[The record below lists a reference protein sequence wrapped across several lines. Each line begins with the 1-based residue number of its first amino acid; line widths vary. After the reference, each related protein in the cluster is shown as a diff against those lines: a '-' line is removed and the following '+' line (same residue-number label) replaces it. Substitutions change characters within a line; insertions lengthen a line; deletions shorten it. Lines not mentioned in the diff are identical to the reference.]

1 MSDYIKLG
9 AIILPLI
16 IGIIVFIH
24 GLYKYT
30 NNVTERENNL
40 KELCLKSDLSN
51 SEIKELCR
59 DVTIHLSE
67 LVGKTD
73 KFGSK

>member
-1 MSDYIKLG
+1 MSDYIKLNVLIFIFG
-9 AIILPLI
+9 IAIICI
-16 IGIIVFIH
+16 
-24 GLYKYT
+24 LYSADKYT
-30 NNVTERENNL
+30 NNVVEQENNL

-51 SEIKELCR
+51 SEIKELCK